1 MQFYPEAS
9 NRIFQR
15 RAWRIYFNHAQ
26 KIVFLITLLSCHK
39 SSNRDTEDPNARFY
53 TRDDTEI
60 FFKNVR
66 QSYFDITELKEAK
79 MNIFRWSNQQRQPA
93 EDTTI
98 YLAIIHKWSI
108 DQAHIWIEPSEILN
122 TDPVIFNNGID
133 SISFDGSS
141 NMNHYE
147 VAEFIYQSIEKN
159 LPTTANGMKIFD
171 SDSDN
176 QNVFRLVMGDYY
188 RLTGIL

>member
-1 MQFYPEAS
+1 MQLSDRIKGVAPSATMAMTQAARAMREAGQDVIS
-9 NRIFQR
+9 
-15 RAWRIYFNHAQ
+15 
-26 KIVFLITLLSCHK
+26 LSVGEPDFATPQHILDAAAK
-39 SSNRDTEDPNARFY
+39 AMADGHTTY
-53 TRDDTEI
+53 TAADG
-60 FFKNVR
+60 
-66 QSYFDITELKEAK
+66 ITELKEAK
-79 MNIFRWSNQQRQPA
+79 MNIFRWSNQQRRPT

-147 VAEFIYQSIEKN
+147 VAEFIYQAIEKN